1 LTLSASRVQSLLEP
15 YYSGVP
21 IPVCYKIL
29 RYMDLLAFWTK
40 KIALTAISDEEEMV
54 RFHFGES
61 IFALS
66 LENFENGRLADVG
79 SGAGFPGL
87 AIKLFCPN
95 LNVILLEPNK
105 KKCAFLSEIVREL
118 SYTDTKVLPIGFEE
132 SDIRS
137 NELDYVVSR
146 ALGRT
151 EDLLSWSARSL
162 SSQGRVVLWMGSDDV
177 TKAMRTPEWHW
188 RQTSIPQ
195 TTRRKILIGTR
206 QPDSR

>member
-1 LTLSASRVQSLLEP
+1 MTLSATRVQSILEP
-15 YYSGVP
+15 YYSGVS
-21 IPVCYKIL
+21 ISACDKIL
-29 RYMDLLAFWTK
+29 TYMELLSLWTK
-40 KIALTAISDEEEMV
+40 KIALTAISGEEEIV

-87 AIKLFCPN
+87 AIKLFCPD

-105 KKCAFLSEIVREL
+105 KKCAFLNEIVREL
-118 SYTDTKVLPIGFEE
+118 SFTGTKVLPIGFEA

-146 ALGRT
+146 ALGRA

-162 SSQGRVVLWMGSDDV
+162 SSQGRVIFWMGSDDV
-177 TKAMRTPEWHW
+177 AETIRMPEWHW
-188 RQTSIPQ
+188 RQAPIPQ
-195 TTRRKILIGTR
+195 STSRKILIG
-206 QPDSR
+206 SR